1 MKKFFSILI
10 LLLATICLPLTSLT
24 SKALVNKSTDN
35 SLFYDITPT
44 LVTASE
50 DSIYALNSTDG
61 FVYSFKEK
69 TMVKTNLSGSFSV
82 MKYHLSNIYYAANN
96 TLYKYNILS
105 QTSSLIFSLSNNIVD
120 FIIEGNDIYILTST
134 TLYNYSPSDNT
145 ISPISSVFTNAKA
158 LTVKNSI
165 IYVIDVNKLYS
176 INEDFVIL
184 LGIISQQATSSYE
197 IIALNDNL
205 LVLEKPKNTINLF
218 SYKGSLVANSLDS
231 TNDVVTRTFKSGEV
245 FSIDSFCKQNDEI
258 IICDSIAK
266 SIQSFFLAEN
276 KKLTFSKLIAASKG
290 ADTNRLN
297 HAQDFDILT
306 SDTFVFADTE
316 NNRVS
321 IVNYNENTSYE
332 LDNLFNV
339 PRIVAVN
346 NLEEIYV
353 YDNNYLTKINS
364 DKSKQEISL
373 PFMVYDIVCDTLSN
387 TYLYDATNEKVVK
400 MVDNTFENIASIEK
414 ATNLQMCINASAT
427 NLYVLHNSTI
437 SIIDLEDT
445 SNVKNIQLD
454 YSPVSIAIDYKNNI
468 YVLKNQTTNYLLSKL
483 TGESVVQTKEINTT
497 DKLIKLNIDLHTGKF
512 YALNDTLCAL
522 TDLEINIAENLLSFS
537 SQTSYF
543 NITPFENEV
552 EVYTIKSSCQAYKYP
567 FNVSPLLAL
576 NQGDKVIMLTENI
589 DENSKFAYCL
599 ITGKSHTNLAAY
611 IQKSVLEKVTTQI
624 KPEYKKVK
632 VITAIANVYKYP
644 TSQLISVN
652 SENVTCN
659 LTSLQLKRDDT
670 ARILSYAYGLV
681 DTNGTKFMCVQLDS
695 GEIVYINQNTAINS
709 DLDADKYNK
718 VFQPN
723 GKLVSKRE
731 VVIEGYTLNHDGS
744 YSKATTFESGRLIY
758 LESDFDTNNEY
769 TKIVYLNSNNE
780 QISVYVLTRFVDPD
794 DITVPQIIGLIIL
807 LFVIISSIL
816 LVIILVKN
824 KKPRISE

>member
-1 MKKFFSILI
+1 MKKIFSILI
-10 LLLATICLPLTSLT
+10 LVLATICLSVPSLA
-24 SKALVNKSTDN
+24 SKALTNKTTDH

-50 DSIYALNSTDG
+50 DSIYVLNSNDNY
-61 FVYSFKEK
+61 VYSFKEK
-69 TMVKTNLSGSFSV
+69 AMVKTNLSGDFST
-82 MKYHLSNIYYAANN
+82 MKYHLSNIYYVSNN

-105 QTSSLIFSLSNNIVD
+105 QTSSLIISVSTNIID
-120 FIIEGNDIYILTST
+120 FVIEGNDIYILTNT
-134 TLYNYSPSDNT
+134 TLYNYSHSDNI

-158 LTVKNSI
+158 LTVKNNV

-176 INEDFVIL
+176 INDEFVVL

-197 IIALNDNL
+197 IIALDENL

-266 SIQSFFLAEN
+266 SIQAFSLSEN

-316 NNRVS
+316 NNRVT

-332 LDNLFNV
+332 LDDLFNV

-364 DKSKQEISL
+364 DKTKQEILL
-373 PFMVYDIVCDTLSN
+373 PFIVYDIVCDTLSN

-400 MVDNTFENIASIEK
+400 MVENTFEDVANIEK
-414 ATNLQMCINASAT
+414 STNLQMCINASAT
-427 NLYVLHNSTI
+427 NLYILHNTTI
-437 SIIDLEDT
+437 SIIDLENT
-445 SNVKNIQLD
+445 TNIKNIQLD
-454 YSPVSIAIDYKNNI
+454 YSPISIAVDYKNNI

-483 TGESVVQTKEINTT
+483 TDESVVQTKEINTT

-522 TDLEINIAENLLSFS
+522 TDLEINLAENLLSFS
-537 SQTSYF
+537 SKTEYF
-543 NITPFENEV
+543 NTTPFENEI

-576 NQGDKVIMLTENI
+576 NQGDKVIMLNENI

-611 IQKSVLEKVTTQI
+611 IQKSVLEKITDQV
-624 KPEYKKVK
+624 KPEYQKVK

-670 ARILSYAYGLV
+670 AKILSYAYGLV

-731 VVIEGYTLNHDGS
+731 ATIEGYTLNHDGS
-744 YSKATTFESGRLIY
+744 YSKATTLENGKLIY
-758 LESDFDTNNEY
+758 LENAFDTNNEY

-816 LVIILVKN
+816 LVIIIVKN
-824 KKPRISE
+824 KKPRIYE